1 MVNMTCPTIPDKPSD
16 PKPFFENGNIDF
28 KAHDVGWLICGIMAL
43 IATISSV
50 WLIWKHLTYYT
61 CPQQQRH
68 IVRLL
73 VMVPIYAIVS
83 FMSYLFYH
91 EALYYQTIR
100 DCYEAVLV
108 TSFFYLIL
116 AYTGDTRAE
125 QHAVFRNIDIKDRF
139 WVWPLGSW
147 KYKPE
152 GLHFLWL
159 MKICVL
165 QYAIIRPFCTFV
177 AVGTEY
183 FGYYCLH
190 SWMPWFTHVW
200 CALFISISVT
210 VAMYCLIQLYIPVR
224 KLVDPYKPILK
235 FLAIK
240 TIVFLTFWQDTL
252 LSFLVSFGAI
262 KETEYFTAEQ
272 IQAGINALLQCF
284 WMLLFG
290 FIHIKAFSYLPYRP
304 EDRSR
309 TTLRGKAMLDCLDF
323 RDWFME
329 MKESTRYIA
338 ARSKGRNYTLAEDLR
353 AKRHQH
359 LLNALGKQRTAN
371 LDAEMDMEKAAMP
384 TFWKNPEDAQ
394 FWTPG
399 NESDFGY
406 SGGKHYGGSDA
417 RRSSSRPSNSGGGG
431 GDAYSPLSNPAA
443 GRAVRQGSKLAADKS
458 NTTASRDSH
467 AQRAAELQRLVA
479 ELDLQQDVDQSIV
492 GAEDHEYGYEDEKF
506 ERAGLM
512 HGHDL
517 SSDRSR
523 ISGKKDLDTPTKE
536 ADMHPELTQ
545 YHTPTI
551 QLANVP
557 SLTYDQESS
566 SGSVRRGQDLSAVA
580 EEVEEEEAVHGRQR
594 SRGVTPGV
602 GAFGIASWFGWSN
615 NNPQEQQQ
623 PQPHSQLRAN
633 ANVDASNNGYLRPGD
648 GYLGQQYGADVTRS
662 RTPDAEGTGWW
673 RNYWDRVSNPGSREP
688 SIIGGMEDEE
698 KEPLAPARPAVM
710 RQVTAGS
717 WGLDSAQHQ
726 QPQPQ
731 QRSLPIPPTLK
742 IETDTAT
749 NRKHSA
755 DGNGSS
761 DSATSPTSRIS
772 PHVDSPLSRL
782 IQTSRDSF
790 SSLSREEL
798 RESVMG
804 VSTGSPS
811 RSRFAAVSKVPP
823 MPAVQT
829 VSATRPILAPR
840 NHSLAPSS
848 NNASVSRVTSTTT
861 RSAPKTTTTT
871 TTTTTPSIDAAS
883 TAYASAVQEM
893 LSSTDS
899 TSTRHPIVF
908 ADALVPTEP
917 IAEEKAVE
925 RPAEKIK
932 ALPPAVGPKGKL
944 FNLVLPSPLSPAR
957 YPYGQEGDASQQ
969 DQQGKTLIST
979 TDREEHSAGAVDA
992 GGSLKWANQPPKPL
1006 KPKEEPVAGVP
1017 AKLPAGKNLITVG
1030 GMSLNQAKAAKAA
1043 AEAEATE
1050 ARRQRAQHR
1059 ASLPIPPPPP
1069 QQQQQ
1074 QHPLAAAAAPT
1085 KSILTRTS
1093 TTPEKKTGKLVLPAP
1108 SKLASI
1114 DTEDP
1119 YRAGQSANI
1128 PPSSSFS
1135 SVRKDKDTR
1144 KSNGG
1149 MGGSIA
1155 TSSATKTSITGTA
1168 FEVGSIVPR
1177 EAVVRASL
1185 PAGAAPLRGD
1195 YDSLRQSNNEHS
1207 RFGGKGSQVGAD
1219 QRHSYTM
1226 SLNMGFRQAP
1236 QMLPAHPSQMYH
1248 PQTSQQ
1254 SQQRVVGQG
1263 QFETSQRSGFV
1274 ARPIP
1279 PPLQQFH
1286 PQQHPQQP
1294 FHPSHHHHNHHQGR
1308 QWNPSTPQSQPKP
1321 PKMDEQQRTSQF
1333 QFEYYRD

>member
-125 QHAVFRNIDIKDRF
+125 QHAVFRNIEIKDRF

-304 EDRSR
+304 EDRTR

-323 RDWFME
+323 RDWFIE

-353 AKRHQH
+353 AKRHEH

-399 NESDFGY
+399 DESDSGY
-406 SGGKHYGGSDA
+406 GDGKHNSGSDA
-417 RRSSSRPSNSGGGG
+417 RSSSHPSNSGGGG
-431 GDAYSPLSNPAA
+431 GDAYSPLPNPAA
-443 GRAVRQGSKLAADKS
+443 GRGGRQGSKFAATDKS
-458 NTTASRDSH
+458 GTTASRDSH

-492 GAEDHEYGYEDEKF
+492 GAEDHEYGYEDEKY

-512 HGHDL
+512 HGHNQ
-517 SSDRSR
+517 SSVPTRTF
-523 ISGKKDLDTPTKE
+523 GTKDLDTSTKE
-536 ADMHPELTQ
+536 SDTHPELTQ

-557 SLTYDQESS
+557 SLTYDQDSG

-580 EEVEEEEAVHGRQR
+580 EEAEEEEAVHGRQG
-594 SRGVTPGV
+594 SKGVAPGV
-602 GAFGIASWFGWSN
+602 GAFGIASWFGWGN
-615 NNPQEQQQ
+615 NTPQDHQQSHQ
-623 PQPHSQLRAN
+623 PPHTNLN
-633 ANVDASNNGYLRPGD
+633 FDASYNGYLRPGNS
-648 GYLGQQYGADVTRS
+648 YPGQQYGADMARS

-688 SIIGGMEDEE
+688 SIIGGMEEEE
-698 KEPLAPARPAVM
+698 KEPLTPARPAVM

-717 WGLDSAQHQ
+717 WGLDSPQHQ
-726 QPQPQ
+726 QSQQQ
-731 QRSLPIPPTLK
+731 QRSLPTPPALK
-742 IETDTAT
+742 IETTTTAT
-749 NRKHSA
+749 QNHNA
-755 DGNGSS
+755 GGEGST
-761 DSATSPTSRIS
+761 DSTTSPSSRIS

-790 SSLSREEL
+790 SSLSRDEI
-798 RESVMG
+798 RESMMG
-804 VSTGSPS
+804 ASTGSPA
-811 RSRFAAVSKVPP
+811 RSRAVAISSASP
-823 MPAVQT
+823 MPAVQA
-829 VSATRPILAPR
+829 VSATRPTLAPR

-848 NNASVSRVTSTTT
+848 NNASVSRVTSATT
-861 RSAPKTTTTT
+861 RSAPKTTA
-871 TTTTTPSIDAAS
+871 TPSTSAAS

-899 TSTRHPIVF
+899 SSTRHPIVF
-908 ADALVPTEP
+908 VDALVPTEP
-917 IAEEKAVE
+917 IAEEEAVAS
-925 RPAEKIK
+925 PAEKNK

-957 YPYGQEGDASQQ
+957 YPYGQEGDAAPPSQQ
-969 DQQGKTLIST
+969 QQQESETSVVDRRGPST
-979 TDREEHSAGAVDA
+979 GANDA
-992 GGSLKWANQPPKPL
+992 DGSLKWANQPPRPL
-1006 KPKEEPVAGVP
+1006 KPKEEPISGVV
-1017 AKLPAGKNLITVG
+1017 AKLPTGKNMITVG
-1030 GMSLNQAKAAKAA
+1030 GMSLTQAKAAKAA
-1043 AEAEATE
+1043 AEAEAAQE
-1050 ARRQRAQHR
+1050 RLRQAQSR
-1059 ASLPIPPPPP
+1059 ASLPPPP
-1069 QQQQQ
+1069 QPQRN
-1074 QHPLAAAAAPT
+1074 AAVST
-1085 KSILTRTS
+1085 KSILHRTS
-1093 TTPEKKTGKLVLPAP
+1093 TTDKKGGKLVLPAP
-1108 SKLASI
+1108 SQMASVEP
-1114 DTEDP
+1114 EDP
-1119 YRAGQSANI
+1119 YRAGQSANVL
-1128 PPSSSFS
+1128 PPSSSS
-1135 SVRKDKDTR
+1135 SRKDRGTR
-1144 KSNGG
+1144 KISGV
-1149 MGGSIA
+1149 MGGSVA
-1155 TSSATKTSITGTA
+1155 TSSATKTSIAGTA

-1185 PAGAAPLRGD
+1185 PAGVAPLRGY
-1195 YDSLRQSNNEHS
+1195 YDSLRHS
-1207 RFGGKGSQVGAD
+1207 SLANGSQLGVG
-1219 QRHSYTM
+1219 QRNSYTP
-1226 SLNMGFRQAP
+1226 SSNGGIRQVP
-1236 QMLPAHPSQMYH
+1236 PMLPAHPSQMYH
-1248 PQTSQQ
+1248 PRTQPQAPQQ
-1254 SQQRVVGQG
+1254 SQQQRGV
-1263 QFETSQRSGFV
+1263 SQAQYENSHRIGVV
-1274 ARPIP
+1274 ARPMP
-1279 PPLQQFH
+1279 PPQQQFY

-1294 FHPSHHHHNHHQGR
+1294 FQPSPHHHHQQGR
-1308 QWNPSTPQSQPKP
+1308 QSNPPPPQYQPQHP
-1321 PKMDEQQRTSQF
+1321 QLDGQQRRSQF